1 MPHSFTTVEFFMAT
15 TFLTLVNETLRR
27 LNEVEIAAVDFS
39 AAIGFRA
46 QVKDAVNAALHE
58 ISQREYFFPFNHT
71 TGSLTLVSGTKTYSL
86 AADVK
91 IVDWNTFRI
100 NYDAGLSFDAK
111 KLTQIN
117 YNTYLTRYFERDSTA
132 TSSDYA
138 APLYVYRTPDN
149 LAGFTPIPNGAYSV
163 SYDYYAYNT
172 DLAASTDTMTVPDAF
187 KHVVIDGAVYHA
199 YMFRDNSQQAA
210 LAKQKFDLGIDHMRS
225 ILINRYTE
233 VRDTRVGRLLNTPPG
248 NI

>member
-1 MPHSFTTVEFFMAT
+1 MAT

-100 NYDAGLSFDAK
+100 NYDASLSF
-111 KLTQIN
+111 
-117 YNTYLTRYFERDSTA
+117 LTRYFERDSTA

-163 SYDYYAYNT
+163 SYEYYGYNT